1 MNLSCWNEELE
12 ECVRRWAEVWGRRLG
27 IRREDRE
34 DLAQEAVCK
43 VLLAMDSGKLYG
55 EDVLWVVVRNCALD
69 FKRDM
74 PRRTAPLSDRD
85 AGGMV
90 PSVDSVALEEIE
102 ADFPEVVALARARE
116 AGFEWE
122 VIAAEVGMTVTQIR
136 QRWRRLVAQVAANF
150 SAEIVRD
157 LSHRRG

>member
-1 MNLSCWNEELE
+1 M
-12 ECVRRWAEVWGRRLG
+12 RRWAEVWGRRLG